1 MYNSTIWTS
10 LLFSAQIFQLART
23 INLNFPIFTVQCPAN
38 IRGRMKCFGGYF
50 QMKLAVRKL
59 DKANQISVGY
69 SVITTNISIRAE
81 DIEVRNNSGIKD
93 EICSC
98 YSTTI

>member
-23 INLNFPIFTVQCPAN
+23 INLNFPIFTVLCPAN

-59 DKANQISVGY
+59 DKANQISLGY
-69 SVITTNISIRAE
+69 SRHYHQYLHTGRGHRGPIVLCT
-81 DIEVRNNSGIKD
+81 
-93 EICSC
+93 
-98 YSTTI
+98 